1 MVKFGRAIKLWQGM
15 ETGKPTDIES
25 LSLELSRACRQE
37 LCENTAIPWLNA
49 TKWAF
54 RRFEPAREVAPEVS

>member
-49 TKWAF
+49 T
-54 RRFEPAREVAPEVS
+54 